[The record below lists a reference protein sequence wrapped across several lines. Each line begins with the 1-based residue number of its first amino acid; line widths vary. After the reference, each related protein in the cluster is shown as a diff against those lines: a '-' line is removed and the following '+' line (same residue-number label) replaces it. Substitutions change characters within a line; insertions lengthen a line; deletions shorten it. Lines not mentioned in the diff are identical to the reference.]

1 MQTVLWFRVF
11 AIAGCLGLLTPML
24 GQVLKERYQLV
35 RVLGSGGFGQT
46 YVARD
51 LFQAQTPECVV
62 KQLKP
67 ASADVTFLKIARRLF
82 ETEVSTLQRLGTH
95 SCIPKLLDSFEEKR
109 EFYLVQELIDGES
122 LGDEIRRAGRLSE
135 SQVMTLLQETLDIL
149 KFVHDNRVIHRDLKP
164 DNLIRR
170 RDDGRLCLID
180 FGAVKEIRTQVINS
194 ELTSLTVGVGTQGYT
209 PSEQLAGKP
218 RLSSDIFA
226 LGMTAIHGLTGRT
239 PTDLPEDMS
248 SLELRWEEY
257 VNISPGLRYLL
268 KKMVRHYFYQRY
280 QSVSE
285 VLHDLGRLDELAE
298 EADQLTMAETVL
310 PQATVW
316 QPTRRESIRAVAI
329 ATALISTV
337 TLGIRQL
344 GAFVPLELT
353 VYDGLVA
360 YQRDLGPDPRI
371 LLVGINEQDLDNQ
384 QSDSPSDQSIAD
396 AIEIIQSHR
405 PTTIGLDLHRNFPV
419 GDGRAALARNLAAD
433 NIIGITKL
441 GDFEGESIP
450 PPPEL
455 NPAQVSFNDF
465 PLDPDGK
472 IRNNLLFASVSTD
485 ADAEVYTSFGL
496 MVALHYL
503 EQQHSLLASEGD
515 KETEFM
521 TIGGTGFE
529 LMGPTFGGYQAA
541 DAAGY
546 QIPIT
551 YRSPTRLAEQ
561 VSLTDILTNAVDPE
575 LITNKVVLIG
585 TTAYTST
592 DKFFTPYT
600 LRGDNYQMSGVEV
613 HLHMV
618 SQFLSAVLD
627 DYPLP
632 WAWPDSAEIVWIII
646 WASGGSLITWQ
657 LQKRRYLVMAYG
669 VGVVAIAT
677 TTGAFFLTNAWV
689 PAVAPLAAFTLASG
703 GLLVYRRYRQRR
715 SLTRPNLR

>member
-1 MQTVLWFRVF
+1 
-11 AIAGCLGLLTPML
+11 ML

-51 LFQAQTPECVV
+51 LFRAQTPECVV

-67 ASADVTFLKIARRLF
+67 ASNDVAFLKVARRLF
-82 ETEVSTLQRLGTH
+82 ETEVSTLKRLGTH
-95 SCIPKLLDSFEEKR
+95 NCIPKLLDSFEEHR

-122 LGDEIRRAGRLSE
+122 LSDEIRHAGQLNE
-135 SQVMTLLQETLDIL
+135 SQIINLLQETLGIL

-170 RDDGRLCLID
+170 KVDNKLCLID
-180 FGAVKEIRTQVINS
+180 FGAVKEIRTQLVNS

-218 RLSSDIFA
+218 RLSSDVFA
-226 LGMTAIHGLTGRT
+226 LGMTAIHGLTGRA

-257 VNISPGLRYLL
+257 ANVSPGLRYVL

-280 QSVSE
+280 QSVAE
-285 VLHDLGRLDELAE
+285 VLSDLGRLDELAE
-298 EADQLTMAETVL
+298 KADQLTMAETFL
-310 PQATVW
+310 PEATVW
-316 QPTRRESIRAVAI
+316 QPTRKESVRAVAI
-329 ATALISTV
+329 ATALTSIFV
-337 TLGIRQL
+337 LGCRQL
-344 GAFVPLELT
+344 GIFVPLELR

-371 LLVGINEQDLDNQ
+371 LLVGINEQDLNNQ

-396 AIEIIQSHR
+396 AIEIIQSHN
-405 PTTIGLDLHRNFPV
+405 PSTIGLDLHRNFPI
-419 GDGRAALARNLAAD
+419 GEGRAALARNLTAS

-441 GDFEGESIP
+441 GDFEGERIP

-455 NPAQVSFNDF
+455 RPEQVSFNDF

-472 IRNNLLFASVSTD
+472 IRRNLLFASLSTD
-485 ADAEVYTSFGL
+485 EDAEVYVSFGL

-503 EQQHSLLASEGD
+503 NKQHNLQPSEGS
-515 KETEFM
+515 ENEFM
-521 TIGGTGFE
+521 SIGDVGFK
-529 LMGPTFGGYQAA
+529 LMNATFGGYQSA

-551 YRSPTRLAEQ
+551 YRSPTQLAQ
-561 VSLTDILTNAVDPE
+561 RVSLTDILTNAVDPS

-600 LRGDNYQMSGVEV
+600 LRSDISDENYQMSGVEV

-632 WAWPDSAEIVWIII
+632 WAWPDSIEMAWVVIC
-646 WASGGSLITWQ
+646 ACGGSLLTWQ
-657 LQKRRYLVMAYG
+657 LQKRRYLIMTYG
-669 VGVVAIAT
+669 IGGVVVIGT
-677 TTGAFFLTNAWV
+677 TVLFFLTNAWV
-689 PAVAPLAAFTLASG
+689 PVVAPLGAFIMASG
-703 GLLVYRRYRQRR
+703 SLLMYRRYRQRR
-715 SLTRPNLR
+715 QYSNLR

>member
-1 MQTVLWFRVF
+1 
-11 AIAGCLGLLTPML
+11 ML
-24 GQVLKERYQLV
+24 GKVLKERYQLI

-67 ASADVTFLKIARRLF
+67 ASSDATFLKVARRLF
-82 ETEVSTLQRLGTH
+82 ETEVSTLRRLGTH
-95 SCIPKLLDSFEEKR
+95 SCIPKLLDSFEEQQ

-135 SQVMTLLQETLDIL
+135 AQVITLLQETLSIL

-170 RDDGRLCLID
+170 KSDGKLCLID
-180 FGAVKEIRTQVINS
+180 FGAVKEIRTQLVNS
-194 ELTSLTVGVGTQGYT
+194 ELSSLTVGVGTQGYT

-226 LGMTAIHGLTGRT
+226 LGMTAIHSLTGRP

-248 SLELRWEEY
+248 SLEPRWEEY
-257 VNISPGLRYLL
+257 TNVSPGLRYLL

-280 QSVSE
+280 QSVTE
-285 VLHDLGRLDELAE
+285 VLHDLSRLDELAE
-298 EADQLTMAETVL
+298 KADQLTIAETFL

-316 QPTRRESIRAVAI
+316 QPTRKESIRGVAI
-329 ATALISTV
+329 ATALASTLI
-337 TLGIRQL
+337 LGLRHL
-344 GAFVPLELT
+344 GALMPLELW

-371 LLVGINEQDLDNQ
+371 LLVGITEQDLNNQ
-384 QSDSPSDQSIAD
+384 QSESPSDQSIAD
-396 AIEIIQSHR
+396 AIDIIQRHH
-405 PTTIGLDLHRNFPV
+405 PTTIGLDLHRNIPQ
-419 GDGRAALARNLAAD
+419 GEGRAALAHSLAAD

-441 GDFEGESIP
+441 GDLEGENIP

-455 NPAQVSFNDF
+455 NPEQVGFNDI
-465 PLDPDGK
+465 PLDGDDK
-472 IRNNLLFASVSTD
+472 IRRNLFFASLGNESGE
-485 ADAEVYTSFGL
+485 EVYTSFGL
-496 MVALHYL
+496 LVALHYL
-503 EQQHSLLASEGD
+503 YEQHDFVSAESDVEPNV
-515 KETEFM
+515 M
-521 TIGGTGFE
+521 TIGDLPFRP
-529 LMGPTFGGYQAA
+529 MNNTFGGYQSV

-551 YRSPTRLAEQ
+551 FRSPTNIAQR
-561 VSLTDILTNAVDPE
+561 VSLTDVLTDSVDPE
-575 LITNKVVLIG
+575 LITDKVVLIG
-585 TTAYTST
+585 NTAYTST

-600 LRGDNYQMSGVEV
+600 PRSDSYQMSGVEV

-627 DYPLP
+627 GYPLP
-632 WAWPDSAEIVWIII
+632 WAWPDSVEIVWIIV
-646 WASGGSLITWQ
+646 WASGGSLLAWQ
-657 LQKRRYLVMAYG
+657 LRRQWYWVMTWG
-669 VGVVAIAT
+669 LGVVAIAGT
-677 TTGAFFLTNAWV
+677 TVLFFFTNAWV
-689 PAVAPLAAFTLASG
+689 PMVAPLAAFTLASG
-703 GLLVYRRYRQRR
+703 GLVFYCRYRQRSR
-715 SLTRPNLR
+715 NLTL

>member
-1 MQTVLWFRVF
+1 
-11 AIAGCLGLLTPML
+11 ML

-35 RVLGSGGFGQT
+35 RVLGAGGFGQT

-51 LFQAQTPECVV
+51 LFQANTPDCVV

-67 ASADVTFLKIARRLF
+67 ASSDVTFLKVARRLF

-95 SCIPKLLDSFEEKR
+95 SCIPKLLDSFEEQQ

-135 SQVMTLLQETLDIL
+135 AQIITLLQETLSIL

-170 RDDGRLCLID
+170 RHDGKLCLID
-180 FGAVKEIRTQVINS
+180 FGAVKEIRTQLVNS
-194 ELTSLTVGVGTQGYT
+194 ELSGLTVGVGTQGYT

-226 LGMTAIHGLTGRT
+226 LGMTAIHGLTGRS

-248 SLELRWEEY
+248 SLELRWEDY
-257 VNISPGLRYLL
+257 ANVSPGLRYLL

-280 QSVSE
+280 QSVAE

-298 EADQLTMAETVL
+298 KADQLTMAETFL

-329 ATALISTV
+329 ATAFTSALI
-337 TLGIRQL
+337 LGLRQL
-344 GAFVPLELT
+344 GALVPLELR

-371 LLVGINEQDLDNQ
+371 LLVGINEQDLNNQ

-396 AIEIIQSHR
+396 AIEIIQSHN

-419 GDGRAALARNLAAD
+419 GEGRAALARSLAAD

-441 GDFEGESIP
+441 GDFEGERIP

-472 IRNNLLFASVSTD
+472 IRRNLLFASDSTEPN
-485 ADAEVYTSFGL
+485 ADVYTSFGL
-496 MVALHYL
+496 LVALHYL
-503 EQQHSLLASEGD
+503 YEQHNLQSSDSLV
-515 KETEFM
+515 ETEFM
-521 TIGGTGFE
+521 AIGDVGFRE
-529 LMGPTFGGYQAA
+529 MGPTFGGYQAA
-541 DAAGY
+541 DSMGH

-551 YRSPTRLAEQ
+551 YRSPTKVAEQ
-561 VSLTDILTNAVDPE
+561 VSLTDILNNGVDPK

-600 LRGDNYQMSGVEV
+600 LRSDISSDKYQMSGVEV

-627 DYPLP
+627 GYPLP
-632 WAWPDSAEIVWIII
+632 WAWSDSLEIGWVIL
-646 WASGGSLITWQ
+646 WASGGSLLTWQ
-657 LQKRRYLVMAYG
+657 LRKRRYLVMAYG
-669 VGVVAIAT
+669 VGVVAIAGIT
-677 TTGAFFLTNAWV
+677 VLFFLTNAWV
-689 PAVAPLAAFTLASG
+689 PVVAPIAAFTLASSS
-703 GLLVYRRYRQRR
+703 LLMYRRYRQRR
-715 SLTRPNLR
+715 

>member
-1 MQTVLWFRVF
+1 
-11 AIAGCLGLLTPML
+11 ML
-24 GQVLKERYQLV
+24 GQVLKERYQLI

-51 LFQAQTPECVV
+51 LFQAKNFECVV

-67 ASADVTFLKIARRLF
+67 ASTNVTFLKIARRLF
-82 ETEVSTLQRLGTH
+82 ETEVSTLKRLGNH
-95 SCIPKLLDSFEEKR
+95 SCIPKLLDSFEEKQ

-122 LGDEIRRAGRLSE
+122 LGDEIRRAGRLTE
-135 SQVMTLLQETLDIL
+135 DQVITLLQETLSIL

-170 RDDGRLCLID
+170 REDGKLCLID
-180 FGAVKEIRTQVINS
+180 FGAVKEIRTQVVNS
-194 ELTSLTVGVGTQGYT
+194 ELTGLTVGVGTQGYT

-248 SLELRWEEY
+248 SLELLWEEY

-280 QSVSE
+280 QSASE

-298 EADQLTMAETVL
+298 EADQLTMAETML
-310 PQATVW
+310 PLATVW
-316 QPTRRESIRAVAI
+316 QPTRKESIWAVAI
-329 ATALISTV
+329 ATTLVSTL
-337 TLGIRQL
+337 TLGLRQL
-344 GAFVPLELT
+344 GTFVPLELA

-371 LLVGINEQDLDNQ
+371 LLVGIDEQDLSNQ

-396 AIEIIQSHR
+396 ALEIIQSHN

-419 GDGRAALARNLAAD
+419 GDGRAALAQSLAAD

-441 GDFEGESIP
+441 GDFEGERIP

-455 NPAQVSFNDF
+455 DPARVSFNDF

-472 IRNNLLFASVSTD
+472 IRRNLLFASASTD
-485 ADAEVYTSFGL
+485 VEADVYTSFGL

-503 EQQHSLLASEGD
+503 EKHHGLLPSEG
-515 KETEFM
+515 KGANEFM
-521 TIGGTGFE
+521 GLGDAGFE
-529 LMGPTFGGYQAA
+529 LMGSTFGGYQSV

-551 YRSPTRLAEQ
+551 YRSPTQLAER
-561 VSLTDILTNAVDPE
+561 VSLTDILSNQVDPE
-575 LITNKVVLIG
+575 LIRNKVVLIG

-600 LRGDNYQMSGVEV
+600 LRSGLSDDNYQMSGVEV

-618 SQFLSAVLD
+618 SQFLTAVLD
-627 DYPLP
+627 GYPLP
-632 WAWPDSAEIVWIII
+632 WAWPDWGEVAWIVI
-646 WASGGSLITWQ
+646 WASSGSLITWQ
-657 LQKRRYLVMAYG
+657 LRKRRYWAIAYG
-669 VGVVAIAT
+669 IGLGAIAT
-677 TTGAFFLTNAWV
+677 TTGVFFLVNAWV
-689 PAVAPLAAFTLASG
+689 PVVAPLAAFTLASG
-703 GLLVYRRYRQRR
+703 SLLGYRRYRQRPP
-715 SLTRPNLR
+715 SLTKPNLR

>member
-1 MQTVLWFRVF
+1 M
-11 AIAGCLGLLTPML
+11 IGK
-24 GQVLKERYQLV
+24 VLKERYQLV
-35 RVLGSGGFGQT
+35 RVLGSGGFGKT

-51 LFQAQTPECVV
+51 LFQANAPECVV

-67 ASADVTFLKIARRLF
+67 ASNDATFLKVARRLF

-95 SCIPKLLDSFEEKR
+95 SCIPKLLDSFEEQQ

-122 LGDEIRRAGRLSE
+122 LGDEIRRTGRLSE
-135 SQVMTLLQETLDIL
+135 VQVITLLQETLSIL
-149 KFVHDNRVIHRDLKP
+149 KFVHENRVIHRDLKP

-170 RDDGRLCLID
+170 KHDSRLCLID
-180 FGAVKEIRTQVINS
+180 FGAVKEIRTQLANS
-194 ELTSLTVGVGTQGYT
+194 ELSGLTVGVGTQGYT

-226 LGMTAIHGLTGRT
+226 LGMTAIHGLTGRS

-248 SLELRWEEY
+248 SLELCWDDY
-257 VNISPGLRYLL
+257 VNISPGLMYLL

-280 QSVSE
+280 QSVAE
-285 VLHDLGRLDELAE
+285 VIHDLGRLDELAKKS
-298 EADQLTMAETVL
+298 DQLTMAETFL

-316 QPTRRESIRAVAI
+316 QPTRKESIRAVAI
-329 ATALISTV
+329 ATALTSALV
-337 TLGIRQL
+337 LGVRHLGI
-344 GAFVPLELT
+344 FVPLELR

-371 LLVGINEQDLDNQ
+371 LLVGINEQDLNNQ

-396 AIEIIQSHR
+396 AIEIIQQHN
-405 PTTIGLDLHRNFPV
+405 PTTIGLDLHRNFPI
-419 GDGRAALARNLAAD
+419 GDGRAALARTLAAE

-441 GDFEGESIP
+441 GDFEGERIP

-455 NPAQVSFNDF
+455 DPAQVSFNDF

-472 IRNNLLFASVSTD
+472 IRRNLLFASDSTD
-485 ADAEVYTSFGL
+485 PNAEVYTSFGL

-503 EQQHSLLASEGD
+503 YEQYDLYAFDSDVDS
-515 KETEFM
+515 EFM
-521 TIGGTGFE
+521 VIGDVGFQE
-529 LMGPTFGGYQAA
+529 MGATFGAYQSA
-541 DAAGY
+541 DPMGY

-551 YRSPTRLAEQ
+551 YRSPTQAAEQ
-561 VSLTDILTNAVDPE
+561 VSLTDILTETIDPA
-575 LITNKVVLIG
+575 LITGKVVLIG

-600 LRGDNYQMSGVEV
+600 LRSDIGSDKYQMSGVEV

-627 DYPLP
+627 GYPLP
-632 WAWPDSAEIVWIII
+632 WAWPDNAEMAWVVL
-646 WASGGSLITWQ
+646 WASSGSLLAWQ
-657 LQKRRYLVMAYG
+657 LNKRRYLLITYG
-669 VGVVAIAT
+669 VGVVAIAL
-677 TTGAFFLTNAWV
+677 TTGGFFLTNAWV
-689 PAVAPLAAFTLASG
+689 PVVAPLFAFTLANGS
-703 GLLVYRRYRQRR
+703 LLTYRRYRQRPR
-715 SLTRPNLR
+715 QF